1 MRSATARRVKGFEH
15 EIAIRGHRL
24 TAHEPADAGGG
35 DAGPRP
41 TELLAASLASCAAI
55 TMEMYADRKGWE
67 LGELEVAVDY
77 AGPEEGNEPSFDVRI
92 RLPADLTDEQRDRLL
107 VIATKCPVHK
117 TLKAQDVRVND
128 ELELF
133 GG

>member
-1 MRSATARRVKGFEH
+1 M
-15 EIAIRGHRL
+15 
-24 TAHEPADAGGG
+24 
-35 DAGPRP
+35 
-41 TELLAASLASCAAI
+41 
-55 TMEMYADRKGWE
+55 
-67 LGELEVAVDY
+67 DY
-77 AGPEEGNEPSFDVRI
+77 TGPEEGNDPSFDVRI